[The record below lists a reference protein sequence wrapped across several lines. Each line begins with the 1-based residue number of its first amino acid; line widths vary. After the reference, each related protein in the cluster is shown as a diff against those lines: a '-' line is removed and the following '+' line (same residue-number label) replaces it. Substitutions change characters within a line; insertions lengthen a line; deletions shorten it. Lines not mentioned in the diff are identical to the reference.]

1 MAKKW
6 LSVAEIAEELGLS
19 DDTIRNWVN
28 RKKNPLPAIKTGRDW
43 RIKREDLDEF
53 LDHMK
58 NVREDEDDK
67 L

>member
-6 LSVAEIAEELGLS
+6 LSVAEVAEELGLS

-43 RIKREDLDEF
+43 RIKREDLDIF
-53 LDHMK
+53 LEHMK
-58 NVREDEDDK
+58 NVREDEDEK
-67 L
+67 P

>member
-1 MAKKW
+1 VAKKW
-6 LSVAEIAEELGLS
+6 LSVAEVAEELGLS

-43 RIKREDLDEF
+43 RIKREDLDKF

-58 NVREDEDDK
+58 NVREDEDEK
-67 L
+67 P